1 MSRFGA
7 PMAKAARDYPEELIE
22 LRRRAV
28 TTGSIIVRTEVLK
41 GMERTKLT
49 EQPLPSA
56 ATRDFPATTGCI

>member
-7 PMAKAARDYPEELIE
+7 PMVKTARDYPEQLIE
-22 LRRRAV
+22 LRRRAG
-28 TTGSIIVRTEVLK
+28 TTGSTIVRTEVLK

-56 ATRDFPATTGCI
+56 TTRDFPATMGCI